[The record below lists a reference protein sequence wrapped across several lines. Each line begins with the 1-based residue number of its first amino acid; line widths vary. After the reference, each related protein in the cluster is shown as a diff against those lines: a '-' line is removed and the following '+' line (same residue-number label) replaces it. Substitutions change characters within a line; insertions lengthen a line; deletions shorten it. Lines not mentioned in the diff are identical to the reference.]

1 MLFEQKRKRVT
12 QKGLW
17 VTLKRL
23 SSKDWT
29 HPNPPLFAFE
39 CPLDILIEPLSTPIK
54 LFHNFSSFR
63 LGRMSP
69 GHSHR
74 TALDPY

>member
-29 HPNPPLFAFE
+29 HPNPLHPLLSYFITFPRFAS
-39 CPLDILIEPLSTPIK
+39 DIAEYIPPYLSAY
-54 LFHNFSSFR
+54 
-63 LGRMSP
+63 
-69 GHSHR
+69 HSVR
-74 TALDPY
+74 GISLPPVAVTS

>member
-29 HPNPPLFAFE
+29 HPNPL
-39 CPLDILIEPLSTPIK
+39 CSLSNVHWT
-54 LFHNFSSFR
+54 FS
-63 LGRMSP
+63 
-69 GHSHR
+69 
-74 TALDPY
+74 